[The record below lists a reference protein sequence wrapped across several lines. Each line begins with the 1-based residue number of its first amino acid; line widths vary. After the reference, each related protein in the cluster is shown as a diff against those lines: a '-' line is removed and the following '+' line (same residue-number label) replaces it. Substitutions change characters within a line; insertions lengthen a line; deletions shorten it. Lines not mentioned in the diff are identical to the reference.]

1 MLINMILIVLGFVLL
16 IGSANVLVDAASDI
30 AKRFGIS
37 DRIIGLT
44 VVAVG
49 TSLPELM
56 IGITSAGD
64 GHMDMALG
72 NVAGSCLANLLLI
85 LGLTA
90 LITPVRLSRRTR
102 RLDIPVSILSAGV
115 LLLFANTGNGISTL
129 EGVVLVVLFALFIAQ
144 TVIQGVRE
152 GGEGSEAGG
161 AGGADEADAPSR
173 ALVVNILL
181 LLGSSLVLKVG
192 ADLVVDS
199 AVSIADMFG
208 LSEGVI
214 GTTVV
219 AIGTCLPEL
228 VTAVMAALRGN
239 TDIAVG
245 NVVGSN
251 ISNLLLVP
259 GVTAIVT
266 PISYNVAYNFDFL
279 LVMVCTALLLVFAWS
294 GRKQTLT
301 RVNGA
306 CFLLLCAVYLVA
318 TAA

>member
-56 IGITSAGD
+56 IGITSAGE

-90 LITPVRLSRRTR
+90 LITPVKLSRRTR

-129 EGVVLVVLFALFIAQ
+129 EGVALVVLFALFIAQ

-152 GGEGSEAGG
+152 GGEGSGARG

-306 CFLLLCAVYLVA
+306 CFLVLCAVYLVA

>member
-56 IGITSAGD
+56 IGITSAGE

-85 LGLTA
+85 LGLIA
-90 LITPVRLSRRTR
+90 LITPVKLSRRTR

-115 LLLFANTGNGISTL
+115 LLLFANTGNGISTP
-129 EGVVLVVLFALFIAQ
+129 EGVALVVLFALFIAQ
-144 TVIQGVRE
+144 TVVQGVRE
-152 GGEGSEAGG
+152 GGEGSETGG
-161 AGGADEADAPSR
+161 ACGADEADAPSR

-266 PISYNVAYNFDFL
+266 PIAYNVAYNFDFL

-306 CFLLLCAVYLVA
+306 CFLALCAVYLVV